1 MSVNKKTS
9 KMKIAAK
16 YDENGSLVQDTRGMS
31 TVEYLI
37 LLVIIGVA
45 SISLWTRIGDKTTD
59 MATDSATSLE
69 GIAKVKQ
76 Q

>member
-1 MSVNKKTS
+1 MTMIKKKSNKK
-9 KMKIAAK
+9 IDAK

-45 SISLWTRIGDKTTD
+45 SISLWTRIGEKTTK
-59 MATDSATSLE
+59 MATESAESLE
-69 GIAKVKQ
+69 GIAEVTK
-76 Q
+76 